1 MCDEIEELK
10 EQLNL
15 LQMQHKL
22 LRLNSERGFEEKDA
36 RIAELE
42 AGLKSVEDATRTAP
56 GDGSQHDT
64 EESSRLIEL
73 LAMLCEQQIKD
84 ERINNF
90 EELHGLARRARSFL
104 KENGDG

>member
-1 MCDEIEELK
+1 MPQAQSQIEEP
-10 EQLNL
+10 
-15 LQMQHKL
+15 
-22 LRLNSERGFEEKDA
+22 A
-36 RIAELE
+36 R
-42 AGLKSVEDATRTAP
+42 ATRTAQP
-56 GDGSQHDT
+56 DGSQHDT

-104 KENGDG
+104 KENGNG